1 MNFLAPI
8 FFYAALGVAA
18 GAIAL
23 HFIVTR
29 QPTSSPLPTVRF
41 VPTSAVRVT
50 TVAPVPE
57 DLLLLL
63 VRVLAVLLVGA
74 ALARPVIVPHRRA
87 LARVV
92 LADVSRAVG
101 PIETVRDSAR
111 ALLGSGDVLIAF
123 DSSARVIRSGA
134 ADSASKLVRSAREGR
149 LSPALIAGLRAAS
162 TIRDGAD
169 SIELAIVSPLRSA
182 EIDGAT
188 QAIRALWPGRI
199 RIVHVAGAADSLAPP
214 AGVQVRAEADDPIAL
229 ATSVAGIAVSDSVV
243 RVIRGA
249 ASEADSM
256 WASGGRRTLVRW
268 PITGAPPGW
277 IARTALDTA
286 GAVIAGEAALVTP
299 LERRWRLDSAIAI
312 TRVAARWVDGTPA
325 AVERTIGQGCIRD
338 VAIAVPTRGD
348 LALRGS
354 FARFVRALVAPCEA
368 VSGGPVADSGTLAA
382 LAGRGS
388 LASHDAVRPPENV
401 STPLVPWLLAAAI
414 LLVLLE
420 LFVRRGSA
428 PMWSDVAEE
437 PERERRTGAVA

>member
-63 VRVLAVLLVGA
+63 VRVLAVLLIGA
-74 ALARPVIVPHRRA
+74 ALARPVIVPHRRP

-149 LSPALIAGLRAAS
+149 LSPALIAGLRAAA

-169 SIELAIVSPLRSA
+169 SIELAIVSPLRAA

-214 AGVQVRAEADDPIAL
+214 AGVQVRADADDPIAL
-229 ATSVAGIAVSDSVV
+229 ATSVAGLAVSDSVV
-243 RVIRGA
+243 RVVRGA
-249 ASEADSM
+249 ASDADSA

-277 IARTALDTA
+277 IARTALDTS

-299 LERRWRLDSAIAI
+299 LERRWRADSAIAI

-338 VAIAVPTRGD
+338 VAITVQTRGD

-354 FARFVRALVAPCEA
+354 FGRFVRALVAPCEA
-368 VSGGPVADSGTLAA
+368 VSGGPAADSGALAA
-382 LAGRGS
+382 LAGRGP

-414 LLVLLE
+414 LFVLLE